1 MLRPKDQGLR
11 RRRRGAGEALRE
23 GLLYLPGP
31 RRGAGQTS
39 GASHRKP
46 RAGKKGASERR
57 REASEGP
64 AGPGVSCR
72 QRRGR
77 SQEVSGV
84 QWCLPVGARPRAR
97 PAGASWTRQS
107 EVTCMLRGKRESF
120 PVRKTPSPCPVGQKQ
135 PRNHT
140 ESWGVSR
147 PLLSHAV
154 DTPGV
159 SRECQGTHP
168 RSGVGARRPRLA
180 IQTRSTSPSLLITR
194 GL

>member
-1 MLRPKDQGLR
+1 M
-11 RRRRGAGEALRE
+11 
-23 GLLYLPGP
+23 
-31 RRGAGQTS
+31 
-39 GASHRKP
+39 
-46 RAGKKGASERR
+46 
-57 REASEGP
+57 
-64 AGPGVSCR
+64 SCR

-194 GL
+194 GLQGREQPPLSVQQLFQSPFYVHPVSDSSHPEIYEVLLLKVW